1 MQDGA
6 GLAAADWI
14 MESKAGRDDVR
25 ISASFEKGQV
35 VDVFRAFDGVAL
47 VRSDLGSSKLPVER

>member
-1 MQDGA
+1 MKDGA
-6 GLAAADWI
+6 GLAAADGI

>member
-1 MQDGA
+1 
-6 GLAAADWI
+6 

-47 VRSDLGSSKLPVER
+47 VRSDFGSGKLPVER